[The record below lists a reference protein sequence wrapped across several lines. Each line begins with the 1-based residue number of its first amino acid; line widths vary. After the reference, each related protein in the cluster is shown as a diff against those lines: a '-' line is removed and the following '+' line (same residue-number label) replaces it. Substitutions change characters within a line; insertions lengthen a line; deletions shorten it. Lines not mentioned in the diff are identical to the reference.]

1 MIAAIGILLLALAMY
16 AFALQARY
24 ENTIGGTLKNAV
36 SLAIVYFPRTL
47 GIVVF
52 TLAFWLLA
60 IRFYRIG
67 LPVLVLFGLSLPCY
81 VSSLLLRGVFEKL
94 ENHPEEKEEHE
105 REDGTAPG

>member
-1 MIAAIGILLLALAMY
+1 M
-16 AFALQARY
+16 
-24 ENTIGGTLKNAV
+24 

-81 VSSLLLRGVFEKL
+81 VSALLLRGVFEKL

-105 REDGTAPG
+105 RENGTAPG